1 MSKRNI
7 HGSWSSQWTFILA
20 ATGSAVGLG
29 NIWKFPYITGANGG
43 GAFVLVY
50 LLAIASIGVPVMMA
64 ETLIGRRGRKSPINT
79 MRELSMEAGGHRGWV
94 VVGVLGIL
102 TAVLILSY
110 YSVIAGWALHY
121 IFQVGSG
128 KFINA
133 TGDLVFASFET
144 LQANKGEMIK
154 WHTIFMLM
162 TLAVIIAGV
171 TKGLGL
177 AIRIMMPLLFLLV
190 IVLAV
195 YAYMEG
201 DFEQG
206 FNFLF
211 NFNFDALTWHA
222 VLVALGHAFFTL
234 SIGMGAIM
242 VFGSYMPAKAS
253 IGKAILTV
261 GLLDTFVALTAGLAI
276 FPLVFAHDAL
286 EVGAGPSL
294 MFITL
299 PVAFGNITGG
309 DMFGALFF
317 VLVSLAAWSS
327 AISLVEPGV
336 AWLVETKK
344 FSRFGA
350 SVALGAFAWTL
361 GLGTVL
367 SFNDWSGPEYQIFD
381 MNVFQFID
389 AVTSNIMLP
398 LGGMLIAL
406 FVGWVMHRDHVR
418 RELSTEPPA
427 AFGLWYFMVRYVSP
441 VLVAIVFVFLVWGM
455 VFG

>member
-29 NIWKFPYITGANGG
+29 NIWKFPYIAGANGG

-50 LLAIASIGVPVMMA
+50 LLAIASIGIPVMMA
-64 ETLIGRRGRKSPINT
+64 ETLIGRRGRQSPINA
-79 MRELSMEAGGHRGWV
+79 MRELTMEAGGHRGWV
-94 VVGVLGIL
+94 FIGIMGIL
-102 TAVLILSY
+102 AGVLILSY
-110 YSVIAGWALHY
+110 YSVIAGWALRY
-121 IFQVGSG
+121 IFEVGSG
-128 KFINA
+128 EFTNA
-133 TGDLVFASFET
+133 TGDLVFANFET

-154 WHTIFMLM
+154 WHTVFMIM
-162 TLAVIIAGV
+162 TVGVIIAGV
-171 TKGLGL
+171 TRGLGL
-177 AIRIMMPLLFLLV
+177 AIRVMMPMLFLLV
-190 IVLAV
+190 VVLAI
-195 YAYMEG
+195 YAFLEG
-201 DFEQG
+201 DFQQG

-211 NFNFDALTWHA
+211 SFNFSALSWHA

-242 VFGSYMPAKAS
+242 VFGSYMPSNAS

-261 GLLDTFVALTAGLAI
+261 GALDTVVALTAGLAI

-286 EVGAGPSL
+286 EVSAGPSL

-299 PVAFGNITGG
+299 PVAFGNIAGG
-309 DMFGALFF
+309 DIFGTLFF

-344 FSRFGA
+344 FSRLGA
-350 SVALGAFAWTL
+350 SLLIGGSVWLL
-361 GLGTVL
+361 GLATVL

-381 MNVFQFID
+381 MNVFEFID
-389 AVTSNIMLP
+389 AITSNIMLP
-398 LGGMLIAL
+398 LGGMFIAI
-406 FVGWVMHRDHVR
+406 FVGWIMHRDHVR
-418 RELSTEPPA
+418 RELSRESPA
-427 AFGLWYFMVRYVSP
+427 AFELWYFMIRFVSP
-441 VLVAIVFVFLVWGM
+441 VLVAIIFVSLVWGM
-455 VFG
+455 IFG